1 MNLDEIIKEKNA
13 LGALVIRKDGY
24 PVTVKLPPNLH
35 TETLS
40 IMIATVYGAAYTSTT
55 HMKNEIP
62 TRITIETDS
71 LLIEISPIEENRI
84 LAVITE
90 K

>member
-24 PVTVKLPPNLH
+24 PAAIKLPPSLH

-40 IMIATVYGAAYTSTT
+40 IMMATVYGAAYTSTT
-55 HMKNEIP
+55 HIKNEIP
-62 TRITIETDS
+62 KKITIETDT
-71 LLIEISPIEENRI
+71 LIIELSPTEENRI
-84 LAVITE
+84 LVVIIE

>member
-24 PVTVKLPPNLH
+24 PVSVKLPPNLH
-35 TETLS
+35 TETIS

-55 HMKNEIP
+55 HMRNEIP
-62 TRITIETDS
+62 KKITVETDT
-71 LLIEISPIEENRI
+71 LVIEISPTEENRI